1 MTYWIDDQFLP
12 LGVGLGWE
20 GQGTTQ
26 DLHAVKPLGEV
37 PTVRLQAI
45 PESCIVV
52 HILWYDVRK
61 VECLIHCSLLRDKHK
76 YLSISEIIGWI
87 QELYG
92 PLTIN

>member
-26 DLHAVKPLGEV
+26 DLHAIKPLGEV

-45 PESCIVV
+45 PESRVVV
-52 HILWYDVRK
+52 HILWNDVCK
-61 VECLIHCSLLRDKHK
+61 VECLIHCSLLGNND
-76 YLSISEIIGWI
+76 YLSISEVGCGSRNYMA
-87 QELYG
+87 L
-92 PLTIN
+92 

>member
-12 LGVGLGWE
+12 PGVGLGRE
-20 GQGTTQ
+20 GHRTTQ
-26 DLHAVKPLGEV
+26 DLHTVKPLGEV

-61 VECLIHCSLLRDKHK
+61 VECLIHCSLLGNNDC
-76 YLSISEIIGWI
+76 LSISEVGCGSRNYMA
-87 QELYG
+87 L
-92 PLTIN
+92 